1 MNDLIEVTNVSKI
14 LSRRRVLDAV
24 SFNVP
29 RQSITGFIGPNGAG
43 KTTLIRILTGLI
55 SYQGIVKLN
64 GISVSNK
71 TEALRDVGAMV
82 EAPVF
87 SLYMTGYQNL
97 YALSMLDDT
106 MNKQQRKERIKEV
119 LELVGLSGREH
130 HKVKGYSLGMKQRL
144 GIAQALLNHPDLL
157 ILDEPTNG
165 LDPMGIKEIRDIILK
180 LNRDQGVTIF
190 VSSHLLGELE
200 KICDHYIIIQEG
212 KIVKQGSK
220 ERVLIEGGSDQL
232 EDAFLQL
239 MSGGN

>member
-1 MNDLIEVTNVSKI
+1 MNDLIEVTNVSKM

-29 RQSITGFIGPNGAG
+29 KGSITGFIGPNGAG
-43 KTTLIRILTGLI
+43 KTTMIRILTGLI
-55 SYQGIVKLN
+55 SYQGTAKLN

-71 TEALRDVGAMV
+71 KEALKSVGAMV

-97 YALSMLDDT
+97 YALSMLDES

-119 LELVGLSGREH
+119 LELVGLNGREH

-165 LDPMGIKEIRDIILK
+165 LDPMGIKEVRDIILK
-180 LNRDQGVTIF
+180 LNREQGVTIF

-220 ERVLIEGGSDQL
+220 ERILIEGGSDQL